1 MKVKSALQSIVRLL
15 KSSVFITVLGLLAL
29 ALLIWFG
36 GPLLAIAGYEP
47 LASASARLVTLLVIA
62 LLWGGTHYIKGLRE
76 TRSHKQAVDT
86 LLNGDEFQQQDELAK
101 RDIDVLRERMQK
113 ALDILKH
120 ARFGKARD
128 IYQLP
133 WYMLIGP
140 PGSGK
145 TTALHNSGLEFPLK
159 EHMGAD
165 AIEGIGGT
173 RQCDWWFT
181 NQAVLIDT
189 AGRYTTQDSHAA
201 QDSTAWQGFLGL
213 LRKHRPRR
221 PINGVI
227 VFVSLADLLNQTRT
241 ERNLHARAIKQRV
254 QELQNQLGMSFP
266 VYVMFTKADLIAG
279 FTEFFDNL
287 TEEEREQVWGMTFD
301 AAQDDSEKGVVAQFN
316 KEFHAIINR
325 LTQRLFSRL
334 QFEHDS
340 ENRAAIYEFPRQLRL
355 LQSAAD
361 DFLKEIFAPN
371 PFEKATMLRGV
382 YIASATQ
389 EGVPIDRIMSQLGSN
404 FGLAEP
410 PLRRQTGEGKG
421 YFIKRFF
428 EEIVIP
434 ERELASVNLQHKAR
448 HRLMR
453 RGVLA
458 ATAVSAV
465 WLVVAWAGSY
475 NWNTELVDDV
485 SSSISDYQQLTA
497 KGSGTDDVV
506 ALNEQLNLL
515 RDLPAG
521 YAGVLP
527 TDGPKNLGLYQGDK
541 LGQAAKTAYQS
552 GLYHS
557 FVPFLLDSLTAE
569 MQLNAQHRDYLYE
582 TLKTYLMVFKP
593 QYFDAEQVNSW
604 FALYTERRFAGD
616 VNLPLRLSLQNHLQ
630 ALLEN
635 GIKGASY
642 NDDVV
647 IAARE
652 LLLTVP
658 LAERAYQRIRT
669 ELVKSHIPDF
679 RLVDVLGT
687 DGVKVVQRKSG
698 APLQQGISG
707 LYTYQGFHGL
717 FNVEKRRI
725 IRSLMEDSWVY
736 GDQSGGEDGQA
747 DTSLSEQV
755 TEKYLRDYAYLWQEL
770 LDDITISSVND
781 VEQGVFVTKVLSG
794 PEQPIQNI
802 IKAVQQNVRLTS
814 LPDSAEANMAKDV
827 AGKVADTQFSSQKS
841 RLNRLLPDDMS
852 ALTQKLPGK
861 EVELAF
867 SQLLNI
873 GEVQLEQIG
882 QTSRMYNEYLER
894 LYIPGGMARQA
905 YANQLNAEGGNEL
918 SVALRRLK
926 SDIPAPFSDWL
937 GELSADT
944 GKLFAKGSR
953 QHINE
958 AWQGTVLA
966 EYKRAIAGRYPL
978 NRRSKD
984 DIKLR
989 DFERFFGYGGTLD
1002 SFFKDYLQPFVN
1014 TSRSNWTFKKD
1025 IGLDHSVLKTFQAA
1039 QQIRAAFFDGGS
1051 QKLKVGFSLR
1061 PLYLDRHITHLLLE
1075 LDGQE
1080 LSYRHGPTR
1089 SRQFFW
1095 PGDRNKLQTR
1105 LVFTP
1110 ANSGLPSNIS
1120 QEGEWSWFRF
1130 LDELTQNRPQTR
1142 TDKVLHLAVQGN
1154 RARVELV
1161 PDTVNNP
1168 FWSSA
1173 LETFSCPASL

>member
-1 MKVKSALQSIVRLL
+1 MTLKTALQSALAAV
-15 KSSVFITVLGLLAL
+15 KSGIFITVLGLLAL

-47 LASASARLVTLLVIA
+47 LATATARLLTLLIIA
-62 LLWGGTHYIKGLRE
+62 LIWGGSHYIKGLRE
-76 TRSHKQAVDT
+76 SRSHRQAVDT
-86 LLNGDEFQQQDELAK
+86 LLNGEDHQQHDEFAK

-120 ARFGKARD
+120 ARFSKARD

-159 EHMGAD
+159 EHMGHD

-189 AGRYTTQDSHAA
+189 AGRYTTQDSHAG

-241 ERNLHARAIKQRV
+241 ERNLHARAIKQRI
-254 QELQNQLGMSFP
+254 QELQNQLGMTFP

-287 TEEEREQVWGMTFD
+287 SEEEREQVWGMTFD
-301 AAQDDSEKGVVAQFN
+301 ATAEDDEKGVVAQFN

-334 QFEHDS
+334 QYEHDGQ
-340 ENRAAIYEFPRQLRL
+340 NRAAIYEFPRQLRL
-355 LQSAAD
+355 LQGAAD

-404 FGLAEP
+404 FGLAQP

-434 ERELASVNLQHKAR
+434 ERELASVNLKHKNR
-448 HRLMR
+448 HRLIR
-453 RGVLA
+453 RATLA
-458 ATAVSAV
+458 ATAVSAC

-475 NWNTELVDDV
+475 NWNTALVDSV
-485 SSSISDYQQLTA
+485 TQSITDFQQLTA
-497 KGSGTDDVV
+497 KPPTTEDVI
-506 ALNEQLNLL
+506 ALNEQLNVL

-521 YAGVLP
+521 YAKVLP
-527 TDGPKNLGLYQGDK
+527 VDGPKNLGLYQGDK
-541 LGQAAKTAYQS
+541 LGQAAKHAYAN

-557 FVPFLLDSLTAE
+557 FVPYLLNCLTDE
-569 MQLNAQHRDYLYE
+569 MQRNAQHRDYLYE
-582 TLKTYLMVFKP
+582 TLKTYLMLFKP
-593 QYFDAEQVNSW
+593 EYFEAEQVSSW
-604 FALYTERRFAGD
+604 FALYVERRFVGD
-616 VNLPLRLSLQNHLQ
+616 VSLSLRLSLQNHLQ

-635 GIKGASY
+635 GIKGAVS
-642 NDDVV
+642 DESVV
-647 IAARE
+647 ANARE

-658 LAERAYQRIRT
+658 LSERAYQRIRT

-698 APLQQGISG
+698 LPLQQGISG
-707 LYTYQGFHGL
+707 LYTYKGFHGL

-725 IRSLMEDSWVY
+725 IKSLMEDSWVY
-736 GDQSGGEDGQA
+736 GELTDGENGSTDN
-747 DTSLSEQV
+747 TLSAQV
-755 TEKYLRDYAYLWQEL
+755 TEKYLRDYAYLWQQL
-770 LDDITISSVND
+770 LDDISISSID
-781 VEQGVFVTKVLSG
+781 TVEQGVFVTKVLSG
-794 PEQPIQNI
+794 PEQPIQSI
-802 IKAVQQNVRLTS
+802 IRAVQQNVRLTS
-814 LPDSAEANMAKDV
+814 LPQSAEADLAKDV
-827 AGKVADTQFSSQKS
+827 AAKVADTQFSSQKA
-841 RLNRLLPDDMS
+841 RMNRLLPEDLS
-852 ALTQKLPGK
+852 ALSQQLPGK
-861 EVELAF
+861 EVEQAF
-867 SQLLNI
+867 SRLLEI
-873 GEVQLEQIG
+873 GEAQLEQIA
-882 QTSRMYNEYLER
+882 QTSRMYHEYLER

-905 YANQLNAEGGNEL
+905 YVNQLNGEGGNEL

-926 SDIPAPFSDWL
+926 SDVPAPFADWL
-937 GELSADT
+937 AGLSTDT
-944 GKLFAKGSR
+944 GKLFAQGSR

-978 NRRSKD
+978 DRRSSK

-1014 TSRSNWTFKKD
+1014 TSRANWSFKKD
-1025 IGLDHSVLKTFQAA
+1025 IGLDHKVLQTFQAA
-1039 QQIRAAFFDGGS
+1039 SQIRAAFFEEGS
-1051 QKLKVGFSLR
+1051 QKLKVGFSLK
-1061 PLYLDRHITHLLLE
+1061 PVYLDRHITHLMLE

-1095 PGDRNKLQTR
+1095 PGDRNKLETR

-1110 ANSGLPSNIS
+1110 ANAGLPSNIS
-1120 QEGEWSWFRF
+1120 EKGEWSWFRF
-1130 LDELTQNRPQTR
+1130 LDELTRSRPQTK
-1142 TDKVLHLAVQGN
+1142 TDRILHLAVQGN
-1154 RARVELV
+1154 KARVELV

-1168 FWSSA
+1168 FWNTA

>member
-1 MKVKSALQSIVRLL
+1 MKANAVLRSVLAVV
-15 KSSVFITVLGLLAL
+15 KSSVFMTVLGLLAL

-36 GPLLAIAGYEP
+36 GPLLAIAGHEP
-47 LASASARLVTLLVIA
+47 LASASARLATLLVIA
-62 LLWGGTHYIKGLRE
+62 VVWGASHYIRGLRE
-76 TRSHKQAVDT
+76 SRSHRQAVDT
-86 LLNGDEFQQQDELAK
+86 LLNGDEHQQQDELAK
-101 RDIDVLRERMQK
+101 RDIEVLRQRMQK

-165 AIEGIGGT
+165 AISGIGGT

-189 AGRYTTQDSHAA
+189 AGRYTTQDSHAG
-201 QDSTAWQGFLGL
+201 QDSSAWQGFLGL

-279 FTEFFDNL
+279 FTEYFDNL

-301 AAQDDSEKGVVAQFN
+301 ANQVDSEKGVVSQFN
-316 KEFHAIINR
+316 REFHAIINR

-334 QFEHDS
+334 QYEHDA

-371 PFEKATMLRGV
+371 PFEKATILRGV

-389 EGVPIDRIMSQLGSN
+389 EGVPIDRVMSQLGSN

-421 YFIKRFF
+421 YFLKRFF

-434 ERELASVNLQHKAR
+434 ERELASVNLQHKNR
-448 HRLMR
+448 HRLIR

-458 ATAVSAV
+458 ATALGAA
-465 WLVVAWAGSY
+465 WLVVGWAGSY
-475 NWNTELVDDV
+475 SWNKDLVDQV
-485 SSSISDYQQLTA
+485 ATEIQSYQQLTEA
-497 KGSGTDDVV
+497 ARTDIDVV
-506 ALNEQLNLL
+506 ALNDELNML

-541 LGQAAKTAYQS
+541 LGQAAKTAYQNA
-552 GLYHS
+552 LYQR
-557 FVPFLLDSLTAE
+557 FVPYLLASLTDE
-569 MQLNAQHRDYLYE
+569 MQVNAEHRDYLYE
-582 TLKTYLMVFKP
+582 TLKTYLMIFRP
-593 QYFDAEQVNSW
+593 EHFEAEQINAW
-604 FALYTERRFAGD
+604 FALYTERQYPGD
-616 VNLPLRLSLQNHLQ
+616 VSQSLRLSLQNHLQ
-630 ALLEN
+630 ATLEL
-635 GIKGASY
+635 GVKGAELDQNIVAS
-642 NDDVV
+642 
-647 IAARE
+647 ARDM
-652 LLLTVP
+652 LLTVP

-669 ELVKSHIPDF
+669 ELGKSHIPDF
-679 RLVDVLGT
+679 RLVDVLGS

-698 APLQQGISG
+698 QPLQQGISG
-707 LYTYQGFHGL
+707 LYTYKGFHGL

-736 GDQSGGEDGQA
+736 GELTDNGDEAADG
-747 DTSLSEQV
+747 TLSEQV
-755 TEKYLRDYAYLWQEL
+755 TQKYLRDYIYQWQEL
-770 LDDITISSVND
+770 LADISIRPVTD
-781 VEQGVFVTKVLSG
+781 VEQGVFVTKVLAG
-794 PEQPIQNI
+794 PEQPVQSI
-802 IKAVQQNVRLTS
+802 IRAVQQNVRLTA
-814 LPDSAEANMAKDV
+814 LPDSAEMTMAADV
-827 AGKVADTQFSSQKS
+827 AGKVAQTQFSGQTS
-841 RLNRLLPDDMS
+841 RLQRLLPEDMS
-852 ALTQKLPGK
+852 ALKQQLPGK

-867 SQLLNI
+867 FEVLNI
-873 GEVQLEQIG
+873 SEAQLEQIA
-882 QTSRMYNEYLER
+882 QTSRMYHDYLER

-905 YANQLNAEGGNEL
+905 YVNQLNGEGGDEL

-926 SDIPAPFSDWL
+926 SDVPAPFSDWL
-937 GELSADT
+937 SDLSADT

-958 AWQGTVLA
+958 AWQGKVLA
-966 EYKRAIAGRYPL
+966 EYRRAIAGRYPL

-1002 SFFKDYLQPFVN
+1002 SFFNEYLQPFVN
-1014 TSRSNWTFKKD
+1014 TSRATWTFKRD
-1025 IGLDHSVLKTFQAA
+1025 IGLDHSVLKTFQQAR
-1039 QQIRAAFFDGGS
+1039 QIRSAFFADGS
-1051 QKLKVGFSLR
+1051 QKLQVGFSLK
-1061 PLYLDRHITHLLLE
+1061 PVYLDRHITHLLLE
-1075 LDGQE
+1075 LDGQD

-1130 LDELTQNRPQTR
+1130 LDALTEQRPQTR
-1142 TDKVLHLAVQGN
+1142 TDMTLHLAVQGN
-1154 RARVELV
+1154 KARVELV

-1168 FWSSA
+1168 FWSNA
-1173 LETFSCPASL
+1173 LETFSCPVSL

>member
-1 MKVKSALQSIVRLL
+1 MKAKAVLQAVLTVL
-15 KSSVFITVLGLLAL
+15 KSGIFITVLGLLAL

-47 LASASARLVTLLVIA
+47 LASASARLLTLLVIA
-62 LLWGGTHYIKGLRE
+62 LVWGGSHYIKGLRE

-86 LLNGDEFQQQDELAK
+86 LLNGEEHQQHDELAR
-101 RDIDVLRERMQK
+101 RDIEVLRQRMQK

-159 EHMGAD
+159 EHMGTD

-181 NQAVLIDT
+181 NKAVLIDT

-254 QELQNQLGMSFP
+254 QELQNQLGMTFP

-287 TEEEREQVWGMTFD
+287 SEEEREQVWGMTFD
-301 AAQDDSEKGVVAQFN
+301 AATQDSEKGVVAQFN
-316 KEFHAIINR
+316 REFHAIINR

-334 QFEHDS
+334 QYEHDQ

-410 PLRRQTGEGKG
+410 PLRRQTAEGKS

-434 ERELASVNLQHKAR
+434 ERELASVNLQHKNR
-448 HRLMR
+448 HRWIR
-453 RGVLA
+453 RSVLG
-458 ATAVSAV
+458 ATAACSA
-465 WLVVAWAGSY
+465 WLVFAWAGSY
-475 NWNTELVDDV
+475 SWNTALVDQV
-485 SSSISDYQQLTA
+485 ATEVADYQALTA
-497 KGSGTDDVV
+497 SARADIDVI
-506 ALNEQLNLL
+506 ALNEQLNVL

-527 TDGPKNLGLYQGDK
+527 VDGPKNLGLYQGDK
-541 LGQAAKTAYQS
+541 LGQAAKSAYQNA
-552 GLYHS
+552 LYQR
-557 FVPFLLDSLTAE
+557 FVPFLLSSLTQE
-569 MQLNAQHRDYLYE
+569 MERNAQHRDYLYE
-582 TLKTYLMVFKP
+582 TLKTYLMIFRP
-593 QYFDAEQVNSW
+593 EHFSAEQISSW
-604 FALYTERRFAGD
+604 FALYVERQFPAEHSQD
-616 VNLPLRLSLQNHLQ
+616 LRLSLQNHLQ
-630 ALLEN
+630 ALLEL
-635 GIKGASY
+635 GIKGATEQE
-642 NDDVV
+642 DAVV
-647 IAARE
+647 AARQ

-679 RLVDVLGT
+679 RLVDVLGS

-698 APLQQGISG
+698 LPLQQGIPG
-707 LYTYQGFHGL
+707 LYTYKGFHGL

-725 IRSLMEDSWVY
+725 IRSLMQDSWVY
-736 GDQSGGEDGQA
+736 GDLAQA
-747 DTSLSEQV
+747 DGESADGSLSEQV
-755 TEKYLRDYAYLWQEL
+755 TDKYLRDYAYLWQEL
-770 LDDITISSVND
+770 LDDISIRPVSD
-781 VEQGVFVTKVLSG
+781 VEQGVFVTRVLAG
-794 PEQPIQNI
+794 PEQPIQSI
-802 IKAVQQNVRLTS
+802 IRAVQQNVRLTS
-814 LPDSAEANMAKDV
+814 LPDSAEAKMAAEV
-827 AGKVADTQFSSQKS
+827 AGNVAQTQFSSQKS
-841 RLNRLLPDDMS
+841 RLDRLLPEDMS
-852 ALTQKLPGK
+852 ALNQKLPGQ
-861 EVELAF
+861 EVEFAF
-867 SQLLNI
+867 YELLKI
-873 GEVQLEQIG
+873 GDAQLEQIA
-882 QTSRMYNEYLER
+882 QTSRMYYQYLER
-894 LYIPGGMARQA
+894 LYVPGGMARQA
-905 YANQLNAEGGNEL
+905 YVNQLNGEGGNEL

-926 SDIPAPFSDWL
+926 SDIPSPFADWL
-937 GELSADT
+937 SDLSADT
-944 GKLFAKGSR
+944 SELFAKGSR

-966 EYKRAIAGRYPL
+966 EYRRAIAGRYPL

-989 DFERFFGYGGTLD
+989 DFERFFGYGGTVD

-1014 TSRSNWTFKKD
+1014 TSRTVWTFKKD
-1025 IGLDHSVLKTFQAA
+1025 IGLDQSVLTTFQNAVK
-1039 QQIRAAFFDGGS
+1039 IRSAFFEDGS

-1061 PLYLDRHITHLLLE
+1061 PVYLDRHITHLLLE

-1095 PGDRNKLQTR
+1095 PGDRNRLQTR

-1110 ANSGLPSNIS
+1110 ANSGLPANFS

-1130 LDELTQNRPQTR
+1130 LDELAQQRPQTR
-1142 TDKVLHLAVQGN
+1142 TDQMLHLAVQGN
-1154 RARVELV
+1154 KARVELV

-1168 FWSSA
+1168 FWNNA
-1173 LETFSCPASL
+1173 LEGFSCPASL

>member
-1 MKVKSALQSIVRLL
+1 MTFKAILQSVLRVL
-15 KSSVFITVLGLLAL
+15 KSGVFITVVGLLAL

-36 GPLLAIAGYEP
+36 GPLLAIAGHEP
-47 LASASARLVTLLVIA
+47 LASTTARLATLLVIT
-62 LLWGGTHYIKGLRE
+62 LIWGAVHYIKGLHESRSNRE
-76 TRSHKQAVDT
+76 AVNT
-86 LLNGDEFQQQDELAK
+86 LLHGDEHQQQDELAK
-101 RDIDVLRERMQK
+101 RDIEVLRERMQK

-159 EHMGAD
+159 EHMGTD
-165 AIEGIGGT
+165 AIAGVGGT
-173 RQCDWWFT
+173 RHCDWWFT

-189 AGRYTTQDSHAA
+189 AGRYTTQDSHAQ

-213 LRKHRPRR
+213 LRKNRPRR

-227 VFVSLADLLNQTRT
+227 VFASLADLLNQTKT

-254 QELQNQLGMSFP
+254 QELQNQLGMAFP

-301 AAQDDSEKGVVAQFN
+301 AAHEDSEKGAVAQFN
-316 KEFHAIINR
+316 KQFHAIINR
-325 LTQRLFSRL
+325 LTQRLLSRL
-334 QFEHDS
+334 QFEHDQ

-389 EGVPIDRIMSQLGSN
+389 EGVPIDRVVSQLGNN

-410 PLRRQTGEGKG
+410 PLRRQTGEGKS

-434 ERELASVNLQHKAR
+434 ERELASVNLQHKHR
-448 HRLMR
+448 HRLIR
-453 RGVLA
+453 RGVMA
-458 ATAVSAV
+458 ATACGA
-465 WLVVAWAGSY
+465 LALTVAWTGSY
-475 NWNTELVDDV
+475 RWNTALVDEV
-485 SSSISDYQQLTA
+485 SVAITQYQTLTETQRV
-497 KGSGTDDVV
+497 SDDVV

-521 YAGVLP
+521 FAGVLP
-527 TDGPKNLGLYQGDK
+527 TDGPKNMGLYQGDK
-541 LGQAAKTAYQS
+541 LGQAAKTAYQH

-557 FVPFLLDSLTAE
+557 FVPYLLNCLTEE
-569 MQLNAQHRDYLYE
+569 MQLNAAHRDYLYE
-582 TLKTYLMVFKP
+582 TLKTYLMLFQP
-593 QYFDAEQVNSW
+593 ERFDAQQVSAW
-604 FALYTERRFAGD
+604 FTLYTERRYVGE
-616 VNLPLRLSLQNHLQ
+616 VSLPLRLSLQNHLQ
-630 ALLEN
+630 ALLQS
-635 GIKGASY
+635 GIKGATY
-642 NDDVV
+642 QQEQVA
-647 IAARE
+647 AARE

-669 ELVKSHIPDF
+669 ELMKSHIPDF
-679 RLVDVLGT
+679 RLVDVLGS

-698 APLQQGISG
+698 LPLQQGIAG
-707 LYTYQGFHGL
+707 LYTYKGFHGL

-736 GDQSGGEDGQA
+736 GDLADGVNGNG
-747 DTSLSEQV
+747 DISLSEQV
-755 TEKYLRDYAYLWQEL
+755 SEKYLRDYVYQWQQL
-770 LDDITISSVND
+770 LDDIAISPVDD
-781 VEQGVFVTKVLSG
+781 VEQGVFVTRVLSG
-794 PEQPIQNI
+794 PEQPIQSI
-802 IKAVQQNVRLTS
+802 IRAVQQNVRLTS
-814 LPDSAEANMAKDV
+814 LPDSAELAMATDV
-827 AGKVADTQFSSQKS
+827 AGKVAQTQFSSQKN
-841 RLNRLLPDDMS
+841 RLDRLLPDDMS
-852 ALTQKLPGK
+852 ALQQQLPGK

-867 SQLLNI
+867 KDVLNI
-873 GEVQLEQIG
+873 SDAQLEQIG
-882 QTSRMYNEYLER
+882 QTSRLYYEYLER
-894 LYIPGGMARQA
+894 LYAPGGMARQA
-905 YANQLNAEGGNEL
+905 YANQLNGEGGKEL

-926 SDIPAPFSDWL
+926 SEIPMPFADWL
-937 GELSADT
+937 GDVSADT
-944 GKLFAKGSR
+944 SRLFAKGSR

-966 EYKRAIAGRYPL
+966 EYRKAIAGRYPL
-978 NRRSKD
+978 NRNSKND
-984 DIKLR
+984 VKLR

-1014 TSRSNWTFKKD
+1014 TSRSSWTFKQD
-1025 IGLDHSVLKTFQAA
+1025 IGLDHDVLQTFQVAR
-1039 QQIRAAFFDGGS
+1039 QIQSAFFEEGS
-1051 QKLKVGFSLR
+1051 QRLKVGFSLR
-1061 PLYLDRHITHLLLE
+1061 PVYLDRHITHLLLE

-1120 QEGEWSWFRF
+1120 QDGEWSWFRF
-1130 LDELTQNRPQTR
+1130 LDGLTAARPQTR
-1142 TDKVLHLAVQGN
+1142 TDKMLHLAVQGN
-1154 RARVELV
+1154 NARVELI
-1161 PDTVNNP
+1161 PDTVDNP
-1168 FWSSA
+1168 FWNSA
-1173 LETFSCPASL
+1173 LERFNCPASL

>member
-1 MKVKSALQSIVRLL
+1 MKVKAVLQSILAVL
-15 KSSVFITVLGLLAL
+15 KSSIFITVVGLLAL

-36 GPLLAIAGYEP
+36 GPLVAIAGYEP
-47 LASASARLVTLLVIA
+47 LASASARLLTLLVIA
-62 LLWGGTHYIKGLRE
+62 LLWGGSHYIKGLRE

-86 LLNGDEFQQQDELAK
+86 LLNGEEHQQHDELAK
-101 RDIDVLRERMQK
+101 RDIEVLRQRMQK

-181 NQAVLIDT
+181 NRAVLIDT

-254 QELQNQLGMSFP
+254 QELQNQLGMAFP

-287 TEEEREQVWGMTFD
+287 SEDEREQVWGMTFNATADD
-301 AAQDDSEKGVVAQFN
+301 AEKGVVAQFN
-316 KEFHAIINR
+316 KEFHAMINR

-334 QFEHDS
+334 QFEHDQES
-340 ENRAAIYEFPRQLRL
+340 RAAIYEFPRQLRL

-371 PFEKATMLRGV
+371 PFEKPTMLRGV

-389 EGVPIDRIMSQLGSN
+389 EGVPIDRVMSQLGSN

-434 ERELASVNLQHKAR
+434 ERELASVNLQHKNR
-448 HRLMR
+448 HRWIR
-453 RGVLA
+453 RAVLA
-458 ATAVSAV
+458 GTAVSAS
-465 WLVVAWAGSY
+465 WLLFAWAGSY
-475 NWNTELVDDV
+475 SWNSSLVDTV
-485 SSSISDYQQLTA
+485 SRDIDSYQRLTE
-497 KGSGTDDVV
+497 KGIAEQDVV
-506 ALNEQLNLL
+506 ALDQQLNLL

-541 LGQAAKTAYQS
+541 LGQAAKSAYQH

-557 FVPFLLDSLTAE
+557 FVPFLLQSLTDE

-593 QYFDAEQVNSW
+593 EHFEAEQISSW
-604 FALYTERRFAGD
+604 FALYTERRFGGE

-630 ALLEN
+630 ALLES
-635 GIKGASY
+635 GVKGAVY
-642 NDDVV
+642 DK
-647 IAARE
+647 AAVASARD

-687 DGVKVVQRKSG
+687 DGVKIVRRKSG
-698 APLQQGISG
+698 APLQDGIPG
-707 LYTYQGFHGL
+707 LYTYKGFHGL

-736 GDQSGGEDGQA
+736 GELADGKDGAA
-747 DTSLSEQV
+747 DNSLSEQV
-755 TEKYLRDYAYLWQEL
+755 TEKYLRDYAYLWQQL
-770 LDDITISSVND
+770 LDDISISSVSD

-802 IKAVQQNVRLTS
+802 IRAVQQNVRLTS
-814 LPDSAEANMAKDV
+814 LPDSAEAKMATDV
-827 AGKVADTQFSSQKS
+827 AGKVAETQFSSQKA
-841 RLNRLLPDDMS
+841 RLDRLLPDNMS
-852 ALTQKLPGK
+852 ALTEQLPGK
-861 EVELAF
+861 EVELEF
-867 SQLLNI
+867 TELLKI
-873 GEVQLEQIG
+873 SDAQLEQIG
-882 QTSRMYNEYLER
+882 QTSRMYHQYLER
-894 LYIPGGMARQA
+894 LYVPGGMARQA
-905 YANQLNAEGGNEL
+905 YANQLDGEGGNEL
-918 SVALRRLK
+918 SMALRRLK
-926 SDIPAPFSDWL
+926 SDIPSPFADWL
-937 GELSADT
+937 GEVSADT
-944 GKLFAKGSR
+944 SKLFAKGSR
-953 QHINE
+953 QHING

-1002 SFFKDYLQPFVN
+1002 VFFKDYLQPFVN
-1014 TSRSNWTFKKD
+1014 TSRANWTFKKD
-1025 IGLDHSVLKTFQAA
+1025 IGLDHSVLSTFQAA
-1039 QQIRAAFFDGGS
+1039 TQIRSAFFENGS
-1051 QKLKVGFSLR
+1051 QKLKVGFSLK
-1061 PLYLDRHITHLLLE
+1061 PMYLDRHITHLLLE

-1095 PGDRNKLQTR
+1095 PGDRNKLETR

-1120 QEGEWSWFRF
+1120 QAGEWSWFRF
-1130 LDELTQNRPQTR
+1130 LDELTRARPQTR
-1142 TDKVLHLAVQGN
+1142 TDKILHLAVQGN
-1154 RARVELV
+1154 KARVELV

>member
-1 MKVKSALQSIVRLL
+1 MKVKAVLQPVMAVL
-15 KSSVFITVLGLLAL
+15 KSSLFITIVGLLAL

-47 LASASARLVTLLVIA
+47 LASSSARLLTLLIIA
-62 LLWGGTHYIKGLRE
+62 MLWGGSHYIKGLRE
-76 TRSHKQAVDT
+76 NRSNRQAVDT
-86 LLNGDEFQQQDELAK
+86 LLNGEEHQQHDELAK
-101 RDIDVLRERMQK
+101 RDIEVLRQRMQK

-181 NQAVLIDT
+181 NRAVLIDT

-254 QELQNQLGMSFP
+254 QELQNQLGMTFP

-279 FTEFFDNL
+279 FTEFFAHL
-287 TEEEREQVWGMTFD
+287 SEEEREQVWGMTFNAVADD
-301 AAQDDSEKGVVAQFN
+301 AEKGVVSQFN

-334 QFEHDS
+334 QYEHDQ

-371 PFEKATMLRGV
+371 PFEKPTMLRGV

-389 EGVPIDRIMSQLGSN
+389 EGVPIDRVMSQLGSN

-434 ERELASVNLQHKAR
+434 ERELASVNLRHKNR
-448 HRLMR
+448 HRWIR
-453 RGVLA
+453 RSVLA
-458 ATAVSAV
+458 GTALSSV
-465 WLVVAWAGSY
+465 WLLFAWAGSY
-475 NWNTELVDDV
+475 SWNTTLVDTV
-485 SSSISDYQQLTA
+485 SKDIENYQSLTEKSSTEQ
-497 KGSGTDDVV
+497 DVV
-506 ALNEQLNLL
+506 ALNDRLNLL

-521 YAGVLP
+521 YSGVLP

-541 LGQAAKTAYQS
+541 LGQAGKSAYQH

-557 FVPFLLDSLTAE
+557 FVPFVLQSLTAE
-569 MQLNAQHRDYLYE
+569 MQVNAQHRDYLYE
-582 TLKTYLMVFKP
+582 TLKTYLMLFKP
-593 QYFDAEQVNSW
+593 EHFDAEQISSW
-604 FALYTERRFAGD
+604 FALYVERRFAGD
-616 VNLPLRLSLQNHLQ
+616 VNQPLRLSLQNHLQ

-635 GIKGASY
+635 GVKGATYSE
-642 NDDVV
+642 DAV
-647 IAARE
+647 IAARD

-669 ELVKSHIPDF
+669 ELIKSHIPDF
-679 RLVDVLGT
+679 KLVDVLGT
-687 DGVKVVQRKSG
+687 DGVKIVQRKSG
-698 APLQQGISG
+698 LSLQEGIPG
-707 LYTYQGFHGL
+707 LYTYKGFHGL

-736 GDQSGGEDGQA
+736 GEALGTDDNPA
-747 DTSLSEQV
+747 DSSLSEQV
-755 TEKYLRDYAYLWQEL
+755 TERYLRDYAYQWQQL
-770 LDDITISSVND
+770 LDDISIASVND

-794 PEQPIQNI
+794 PEQPIQSI
-802 IKAVQQNVRLTS
+802 IRAVQQNVRLTS
-814 LPDSAEANMAKDV
+814 LPESAEAKLATDV
-827 AGKVADTQFSSQKS
+827 AGKVAETQFSGQKA
-841 RLNRLLPDDMS
+841 RLDRLLPDNMS
-852 ALTQKLPGK
+852 ALSQQLPGK

-867 SQLLNI
+867 TELLNI
-873 GEVQLEQIG
+873 SDAQLEQIG
-882 QTSRMYNEYLER
+882 QTSRMYHQYLER
-894 LYIPGGMARQA
+894 LYMPGGMARQA
-905 YANQLNAEGGNEL
+905 YVNQLDGEGGNEL
-918 SVALRRLK
+918 SMALRRLK
-926 SDIPAPFSDWL
+926 SDIPSPFADWL
-937 GELSADT
+937 GNLSADT

-966 EYKRAIAGRYPL
+966 EYKRAIAGRYSL
-978 NRRSKD
+978 ERRSAN

-989 DFERFFGYGGTLD
+989 DFERFFGYDGTLD
-1002 SFFKDYLQPFVN
+1002 NFFKDYLRPFVN
-1014 TSRSNWTFKKD
+1014 TSRTNWTFKKD
-1025 IGLDHSVLKTFQAA
+1025 IGLDHSVLNTFQAA
-1039 QQIRAAFFDGGS
+1039 AQIRAAFFETGS

-1061 PLYLDRHITHLLLE
+1061 PVYLDRHITHLLLE

-1095 PGDRNKLQTR
+1095 PGDRNKLETR

-1110 ANSGLPSNIS
+1110 ANSGLPSNVS
-1120 QEGEWSWFRF
+1120 HAGEWSWFRF
-1130 LDELTQNRPQTR
+1130 LDELTQARPQTR
-1142 TDKVLHLAVQGN
+1142 TDKILHLAVQGN
-1154 RARVELV
+1154 KARVELV

-1168 FWSSA
+1168 FWNSA